1 MDYQYKVEI
10 GDVAIVAGTVP
21 MFIPQGGNHVRQAI
35 VSLPRFKTEP
45 VVTATVHSKDSTGP
59 MFGIWNIQYKDEADS
74 TVIKFSAQTLQPAGN
89 DLHYLCSFTAMGELV
104 HKES

>member
-45 VVTATVHSKDSTGP
+45 VVTATVHSKDSIGP
-59 MFGIWNIQYKDEADS
+59 MFGIWNIQYEDGADS
-74 TVIKFSAQTLQPAGN
+74 TVIKFSARPSSPPATTFITSVV
-89 DLHYLCSFTAMGELV
+89 LRP
-104 HKES
+104 

>member
-10 GDVAIVAGTVP
+10 GGVAIVTG
-21 MFIPQGGNHVRQAI
+21 I
-35 VSLPRFKTEP
+35 V
-45 VVTATVHSKDSTGP
+45 P

-89 DLHYLCSFTAMGELV
+89 DLHYLCSFTAIGELV